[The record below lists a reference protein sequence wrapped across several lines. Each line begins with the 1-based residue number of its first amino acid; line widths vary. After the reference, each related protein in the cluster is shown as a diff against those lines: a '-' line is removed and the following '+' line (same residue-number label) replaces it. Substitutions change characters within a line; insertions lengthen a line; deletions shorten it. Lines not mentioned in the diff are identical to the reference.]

1 MVNMCNLI
9 LIVINLNLKQD
20 RQSDLCIFMAELDF
34 RRQEKWNV
42 TLLRLS
48 DTFFLLLSDRF
59 FNILRHHQFISSG
72 SPTVTGQIGSDLNT
86 SRSFCHSVLITHWIC
101 LRLRYSYNADMTYF
115 TFSVCVLLK
124 TELKV
129 GATLQS
135 NPERLVKLV
144 SVVGHN
150 WAMTSFPEWFK
161 IESGLWKALF
171 RPEWTTEL
179 FNLEFLIRFF
189 YNRKETDFFF
199 PRKIS
204 FFFQRLFSDL
214 FFRNLYL

>member
-34 RRQEKWNV
+34 RRQEKWNA

-59 FNILRHHQFISSG
+59 FNILRHHQFFSSG

-101 LRLRYSYNADMTYF
+101 LRLRYSYNALHF
-115 TFSVCVLLK
+115 LCVCVAK
-124 TELKV
+124 NGTQSGSDAAEWSW
-129 GATLQS
+129 AT
-135 NPERLVKLV
+135 
-144 SVVGHN
+144 G
-150 WAMTSFPEWFK
+150 
-161 IESGLWKALF
+161 
-171 RPEWTTEL
+171 
-179 FNLEFLIRFF
+179 
-189 YNRKETDFFF
+189 ETGFCCW
-199 PRKIS
+199 S
-204 FFFQRLFSDL
+204 
-214 FFRNLYL
+214 

>member
-34 RRQEKWNV
+34 RRQEKWNE
-42 TLLRLS
+42 TCSDCQIHFSCSCLTDSLIFSDTISSSPPAHRLS
-48 DTFFLLLSDRF
+48 QDKSAATWTPAGHSVILS
-59 FNILRHHQFISSG
+59 S
-72 SPTVTGQIGSDLNT
+72 SPTEYVSVSDT
-86 SRSFCHSVLITHWIC
+86 ATTHYIFC
-101 LRLRYSYNADMTYF
+101 
-115 TFSVCVLLK
+115 VCVLLK
-124 TELKV
+124 MELKV

-150 WAMTSFPEWFK
+150 WAMTSSPEWFK
-161 IESGLWKALF
+161 IESRLWKAPF

-179 FNLEFLIRFF
+179 FFWNSSLG
-189 YNRKETDFFF
+189 FFF
-199 PRKIS
+199 
-204 FFFQRLFSDL
+204 
-214 FFRNLYL
+214 

>member
-1 MVNMCNLI
+1 
-9 LIVINLNLKQD
+9 
-20 RQSDLCIFMAELDF
+20 MAELDF

-59 FNILRHHQFISSG
+59 FNILSHHQFFSSG
-72 SPTVTGQIGSDLNT
+72 SPTVTGQIGSDLNS
-86 SRSFCHSVLITHWIC
+86 SRSFCHSVLIIHLIR

-124 TELKV
+124 MELKV
-129 GATLQS
+129 GATLQGD
-135 NPERLVKLV
+135 PDRLVKLV
-144 SVVGHN
+144 SVAGHN

-161 IESGLWKALF
+161 IESWLWKAPF

-179 FNLEFLIRFF
+179 FFWNSLLG
-189 YNRKETDFFF
+189 FFF
-199 PRKIS
+199 PGKIVFPRDFFQICFSGIFICKENVFRNSRKIFRR
-204 FFFQRLFSDL
+204 FFFAEEIFKI
-214 FFRNLYL
+214 